1 MMLLKDHRRA
11 LAVTPQRHA
20 AGENRF
26 GVVAEYVASRR
37 AHQSVE
43 ASQQRGFARPRRT
56 KQHNESTAV
65 KSQRGAVQC
74 TDTILINDG
83 CAFDPEQ
90 ERVFFTVGLGPTC
103 KDLSAPIECFVTVA
117 GLPGVEHA

>member
-1 MMLLKDHRRA
+1 MMLLKDHRRP
-11 LAVTPQRHA
+11 LAVTPQRRA
-20 AGENRF
+20 AGKNRF

-56 KQHNESTAV
+56 KQHNESAAL

-74 TDTILINDG
+74 TDTILIDDG

-90 ERVFFTVGLGPTC
+90 ECSLRLAWGP
-103 KDLSAPIECFVTVA
+103 PIKTYRRPLNV
-117 GLPGVEHA
+117 L